1 MFSETGLYKGK
12 PNYAYFPL
20 LFFDFFYFPQFEV
33 KRLNFFLSFYLLL
46 RSSLYVEFPLGAFDR
61 FWSDSRSVRL
71 VRKGKISF
79 PRVFPPFGYAMSH
92 DVPCPFP
99 RGKSK
104 FLDARGAGYSR
115 KCRINIGIPEL
126 FSRNILA
133 K

>member
-20 LFFDFFYFPQFEV
+20 LFLFPAVRGQTFKFFPIILFA
-33 KRLNFFLSFYLLL
+33 
-46 RSSLYVEFPLGAFDR
+46 SSIITVEFPLGAFDR